1 MKSFLSQT
9 DLSWAA
15 ALKQGLADPYK
26 LHQWIWDAL
35 PKDEAASRDFLFRA
49 DVKNSRLRILLLSE
63 RVPESGDRCEWRTT
77 EVSATFLGHGAYRFQ
92 LRANPTFRRASDHR
106 RLALFD
112 ETKIREWFVRKLAD
126 AGCEI
131 STVGDHECEIAG
143 EIRHVPVLDLKTTAP
158 RKLLLRKGGGARTG
172 TLYSV
177 DAQGSLVVKDEAA
190 FRAAFDAGIGPAKGF
205 GFGLL
210 LLQPIQ
216 L

>member
-1 MKSFLSQT
+1 MKTFLSQT
-9 DLSWAA
+9 TVPWVL
-15 ALKQGLADPYK
+15 ALRQGLNDPYK
-26 LHQWIWDAL
+26 LHQWIWEAL
-35 PKDEAASRDFLFRA
+35 PDDPDAERDFLFRA
-49 DVKNSRLRILLLSE
+49 DVKNQRLRILLLSE
-63 RVPESGDRCEWRTT
+63 RVPAPGDRCEWRTT
-77 EVSATFLGHGAYRFQ
+77 EVSETFLGHGAYRFQ

-131 STVGDHECEIAG
+131 PVGDDYECEIAG
-143 EIRHVPVLDLKTTAP
+143 EIRHEPVLDLKTTAP
-158 RKLLLRKGGGARTG
+158 RKLQFQKGGGARTG

-177 DAQGSLVVKDEAA
+177 DASGTIVVRDEAA
-190 FRAAFDAGIGPAKGF
+190 FRKAFDAGIGPARGF

-210 LLQPIQ
+210 MLQPVN

>member
-1 MKSFLSQT
+1 MKTFLSQT
-9 DLSWAA
+9 TVPWAL
-15 ALKQGLADPYK
+15 ALRQGLNDPYK
-26 LHQWIWDAL
+26 LHQWIWETLPDDPDA
-35 PKDEAASRDFLFRA
+35 ERDFLFRA
-49 DVKNSRLRILLLSE
+49 DVKNQRLRILILSE

-77 EVSATFLGHGAYRFQ
+77 EVSETFLDHGAYRFQ

-131 STVGDHECEIAG
+131 PAVDDRECEIAG

-158 RKLLLRKGGGARTG
+158 RKLLFRKGGGTRTG

-177 DAQGSLVVKDEAA
+177 DASGTIIVRDAVA
-190 FRAAFDAGIGPAKGF
+190 FRKAFDAGIGPAKGF

-210 LLQPIQ
+210 MLQPVN